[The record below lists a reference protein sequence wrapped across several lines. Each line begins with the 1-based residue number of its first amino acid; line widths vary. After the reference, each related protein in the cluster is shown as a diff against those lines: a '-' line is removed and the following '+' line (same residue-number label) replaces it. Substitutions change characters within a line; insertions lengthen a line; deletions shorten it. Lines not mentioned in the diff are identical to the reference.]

1 MIQKITANGQSIRK
15 ALRYTGCSTNIYYH
29 HRPKPREI
37 KFDQQ
42 LLEKTREIAL
52 QRPTY
57 GTRRMAAMLT
67 RTLKIAVNRKRVQKI
82 FRKLGYIVPS
92 RTKREIIRS
101 KNKTVQTSRP
111 NEIWEVDLTYIY
123 CGIDGWGYLFN
134 VFDIYTR
141 EWVSYCFDLS
151 AIKENAIISIENAL
165 VSHRNVIPEQ
175 LIIRAD
181 NGSQYTSKAFRKSM
195 LTLGLKIEH
204 IAVNTPEQNG
214 HIESFHKTLK
224 KEYIW
229 SNDFQNYQQ
238 TDIAIREA
246 FVDYNQNRI
255 HSSLGYL
262 TPYEFISKLKT
273 QVINN
278 G

>member
-1 MIQKITANGQSIRK
+1 MVQKITANGQSIRK
-15 ALRYTGCSTNIYYH
+15 ALRYTGCSKNIYYH
-29 HRPKPREI
+29 QPKPREI

-67 RTLKIAVNRKRVQKI
+67 RTLKIDVNRKRVQKI

-101 KNKTVQTSRP
+101 KDKTVKTSRP

-151 AIKENAIISIENAL
+151 AAIKENAIIS
-165 VSHRNVIPEQ
+165 V
-175 LIIRAD
+175 
-181 NGSQYTSKAFRKSM
+181 
-195 LTLGLKIEH
+195 
-204 IAVNTPEQNG
+204 
-214 HIESFHKTLK
+214 
-224 KEYIW
+224 
-229 SNDFQNYQQ
+229 
-238 TDIAIREA
+238 
-246 FVDYNQNRI
+246 
-255 HSSLGYL
+255 
-262 TPYEFISKLKT
+262 
-273 QVINN
+273 
-278 G
+278 